1 MRFVCDSCR
10 AQYMISDD
18 KVGAKGVKVRCKKCG
33 HNIVVRSSGA
43 ASPKEAEPSNGAAST
58 AQSDSSKSD
67 GAGFPATLGTPPE
80 GGLLSGIE
88 DDEIGAV
95 FDQVLSS
102 GPHKIPAGEVTGDGP
117 SQLDTS
123 ELSSDAS
130 DTVRKL
136 AEAEAEGGKPGAAAH
151 EWFVAIDEKQVGP
164 LTLEKVK
171 DHWERGEVGPDSLCW
186 RAGFSDWIPLS
197 DATELASVLAPRP
210 SKPVLVMPAVV
221 ETPAP
226 VASAPVESAFSA
238 GGLSRSRTSE
248 MPMLASAPVVEE
260 SSGWKPSAASV
271 LASLV
276 KEENDALAK
285 PPPKLMPAV
294 EEKPALAMGGL
305 LDVPPPEPAPATK
318 PSPMMAATPAPV
330 AAPYQPPAPA
340 YAPPPQGYAPPPPQ
354 GYAPPV
360 QQYAAP
366 PQPYPPTGYP
376 AYPPPTAPAPNQS
389 KMGLIVASVAVVL
402 ISVGG
407 GVFVMTRPAAG
418 GPTAPVAGTQPVA
431 PQPTLVAE
439 APPSAPKAE
448 VPAAQPA
455 AQPVAGTVQ
464 NPPTAAAAQPAV
476 TPAPVVPPPSQPVA
490 APATNGAVAAA
501 SPAPTTPPPAEP
513 AAQPA
518 VAPTKSEPIARAEP
532 AESSKTGTR
541 RPTTRSPSRTEDEED
556 TRTARRPSR
565 PAAEE
570 TRSGG
575 GDDEF
580 DELFGPKKTT
590 PKQEPPR
597 GSQST
602 YIPPEPGR
610 GGNVQD
616 KLGQSDIMQVVL
628 ANKPAIVKCV
638 SEQKKKDPGL
648 SGKLVMRW
656 TIDTSG
662 KTKNVSCQTSEFRST
677 YMATC
682 ITGLIKGWSFPKHK
696 VQGQPIDFPFTF

>member
-33 HNIVVRSSGA
+33 HNIVVRSSGTA
-43 ASPKEAEPSNGAAST
+43 PSKEAEPSNGAAST
-58 AQSDSSKSD
+58 TSSESSKNDS
-67 GAGFPATLGTPPE
+67 AGFPSTLGTPPE

-117 SQLDTS
+117 SPLDAS

-136 AEAEAEGGKPGAAAH
+136 AEAEAESGKPGAAAH

-164 LTLEKVK
+164 LTLERVK
-171 DHWERGEVGPDSLCW
+171 DHWERGEVGADSLCW

-197 DATELASVLAPRP
+197 EATELASVLAPRP
-210 SKPVLVMPAVV
+210 SKPVLVVPAVV
-221 ETPAP
+221 DTPAP
-226 VASAPVESAFSA
+226 TASAPVESAFSA

-248 MPMLASAPVVEE
+248 MPLTPSSPVVEE
-260 SSGWKPSAASV
+260 PSGWKPSAASV

-285 PPPKLMPAV
+285 PPPKLAPVV
-294 EEKPALAMGGL
+294 EEKPASVMGGL
-305 LDVPPPEPAPATK
+305 LDVPPPEPAPVAK
-318 PSPMMAATPAPV
+318 PSPMMAAAPAPV

-340 YAPPPQGYAPPPPQ
+340 YAPPPQGYAPQPPQ

-366 PQPYPPTGYP
+366 PQPYPPAPYP
-376 AYPPPTAPAPNQS
+376 AYPPQAAPAPKQG
-389 KMGLIVASVAVVL
+389 KMGLFVAVAAVAL
-402 ISVGG
+402 IAVGG
-407 GVFVMTRPAAG
+407 GVFVMTRPPAG
-418 GPTAPVAGTQPVA
+418 GPAPVAGTQPV

-439 APPSAPKAE
+439 APPAATPRPAE

-455 AQPVAGTVQ
+455 AQPAAGTVQ
-464 NPPTAAAAQPAV
+464 NPPTAAVTPPAA
-476 TPAPVVPPPSQPVA
+476 TPAPAVPPPSQPPA

-501 SPAPTTPPPAEP
+501 SPAPTTPAPAEP
-513 AAQPA
+513 TAQPA
-518 VAPTKSEPIARAEP
+518 APAKSEPIARAEP
-532 AESSKTGTR
+532 AESSKTGTTR
-541 RPTTRSPSRTEDEED
+541 RPPTRGSTSRTEEEED

-570 TRSGG
+570 SRSGG

-590 PKQEPPR
+590 SKPEPSR
-597 GSQST
+597 GSA